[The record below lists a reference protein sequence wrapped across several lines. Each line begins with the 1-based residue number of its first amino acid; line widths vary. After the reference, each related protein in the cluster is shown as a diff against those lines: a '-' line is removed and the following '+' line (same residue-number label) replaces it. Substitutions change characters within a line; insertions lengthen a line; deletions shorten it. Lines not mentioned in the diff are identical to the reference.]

1 MPDSIRSGDL
11 RRRSRFERRY
21 NKPVGWLYDWW
32 APDERQHHRRT
43 AGEPRLTAPAYMK
56 APNPWN
62 MGDPWAL
69 MTDPVRVMSDFT
81 ISIFV
86 SANNHQALYAHV
98 HDSQAIEIIR

>member
-1 MPDSIRSGDL
+1 
-11 RRRSRFERRY
+11 
-21 NKPVGWLYDWW
+21 
-32 APDERQHHRRT
+32 
-43 AGEPRLTAPAYMK
+43 MK

-62 MGDPWAL
+62 MGHPWAL